1 MAFYYFDTSALV
13 KYYVTE
19 PGSDWVRA
27 LIDERVTET
36 HQPVHHIFVAEI
48 TRVEVAAGLAVIERM
63 NRIKKSQRDRE
74 YRRFVSDL
82 VHRYAIMPLTTV
94 DFESAA
100 ALTQSYPLK
109 AYDAVQLAVALARN
123 RTLAS
128 SNLTLTFVSGDNTLL
143 TAAQTE
149 GLLTD
154 NPFAHISP

>member
-19 PGSDWVRA
+19 PGSDWVRL
-27 LIDERVTET
+27 LIDDHDAET
-36 HQPVHHIFVAEI
+36 HQPLHHIFVAEI
-48 TRVEVAAGLAVIERM
+48 TRVEVAAGLAAIERV
-63 NRIKKSQRDRE
+63 NRINKPQRDRE
-74 YRRFVSDL
+74 YRRFVSHL

-94 DFESAA
+94 DLELAA
-100 ALTQSYPLK
+100 TLTQSYPLK
-109 AYDAVQLAVALARN
+109 AYDAVQLAVALARS

-128 SNLTLTFVSGDNTLL
+128 ANLSLIFVSGDNTLL
-143 TAAQTE
+143 TAAQSE